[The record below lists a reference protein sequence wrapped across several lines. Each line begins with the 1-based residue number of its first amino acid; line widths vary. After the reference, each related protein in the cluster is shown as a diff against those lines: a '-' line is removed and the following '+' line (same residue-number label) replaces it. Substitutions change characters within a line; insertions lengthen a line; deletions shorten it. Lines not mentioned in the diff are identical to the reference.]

1 MDPGEQSTGTRDE
14 QYNLVSVLYH
24 ALHGAE
30 TIEAYVLDA
39 EAAGD
44 DRLAGFF
51 REAQATYR
59 QLAEQA
65 KGRLGVLEVPP
76 GPEVA
81 PDAPPEGGISP
92 GAMAGGIPPEPVD
105 AEPGGAAPP
114 LDTAAP
120 VGATPDVPPR
130 GGVPPEGRMPPGGR
144 TPPGGEVPPDA
155 ALEDVPPREAG
166 VPPDAALG
174 DVPPREA
181 DVRLE
186 PDVRA
191 EEVDVPPTEGIPPT
205 TDVPRTPPDAAL
217 PPEEDV
223 VVEPE
228 GAPPGDVLQRGTTPE
243 APPRDV
249 PPAGVPEDV
258 EGGVA
263 PGRAPDMPPPGGAA
277 GEPSLATPE
286 ERATTQPE
294 EEEEKGLIDK
304 AKDKLTEA
312 KDRLTGESDDRTR
325 DRR

>member
-1 MDPGEQSTGTRDE
+1 MDPAERSTGTRDE

-24 ALHGAE
+24 ALQGAE

-65 KGRLGVLEVPP
+65 KGRLGVLEVPSE
-76 GPEVA
+76 PEIV

-105 AEPGGAAPP
+105 AEPGGVAPP

-120 VGATPDVPPR
+120 VGGAPDVPR
-130 GGVPPEGRMPPGGR
+130 EGRVPPEGRM
-144 TPPGGEVPPDA
+144 PPGGEVPPDA

-166 VPPDAALG
+166 VPSGAALG
-174 DVPPREA
+174 DVPLREA
-181 DVRLE
+181 DERLE
-186 PDVRA
+186 PEVRA
-191 EEVDVPPTEGIPPT
+191 EQVDVPMEGIPST

-217 PPEEDV
+217 PPEGDV
-223 VVEPE
+223 VGPE
-228 GAPPGDVLQRGTTPE
+228 GAPPGGVPQRGTTPE

-249 PPAGVPEDV
+249 PPAGVSEDV
-258 EGGVA
+258 EGGLT
-263 PGRAPDMPPPGGAA
+263 PGRAPDTPPPGGDA
-277 GEPSLATPE
+277 GEPGLATPE
-286 ERATTQPE
+286 QRATTQPQ
-294 EEEEKGLIDK
+294 EEEEKGLIEK
-304 AKDKLTEA
+304 AKDKLAEA
-312 KDRLTGESDDRTR
+312 KDSLTGEPEDRPHN
-325 DRR
+325 RR